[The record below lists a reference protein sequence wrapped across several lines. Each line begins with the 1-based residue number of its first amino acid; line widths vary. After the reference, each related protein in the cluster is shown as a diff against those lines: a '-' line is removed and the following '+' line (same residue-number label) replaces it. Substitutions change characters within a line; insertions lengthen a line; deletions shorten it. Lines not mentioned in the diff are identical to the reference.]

1 MAEIAAIPGVR
12 ELWEQTLGDPD
23 VTIGLVEGPPALS
36 HPCFTGADLTVLE
49 PHWLPHVPVVDGL
62 PQHAT
67 FVASVLF
74 GQSGS
79 SVHGLAP
86 RCRGLVVPALRDEP
100 TLLDPVNAVRAIETL
115 VEAGADIVHFAASL
129 PTGSGDADPLLARA
143 VRQAH
148 DAGVLVVSPA
158 GNDYGGNYVAPAVL
172 PEVLAVG
179 AHDDDGVMFRFSNW
193 GERYRDHGLV
203 APGGNLTAAEP
214 GGGTAVHKGTSVAAP
229 IVTGVCALLAS
240 LRRQHGLPAD
250 PLAVRDALLAAAR
263 PCDPADSHG
272 DPARCLAGKLD
283 VPRATRLA
291 LARHAQADVVLSA
304 RQPNPVYVVGV
315 LGYDCGTDRRW
326 DSIIRQMVPG
336 ATREKLNPFDA
347 RHLATHL
354 AAYPGDAASLIWILH
369 QDHAPVYVIEPT
381 GPYAAEVYRQ
391 LAEQLA
397 GQAASSGG
405 ATERV
410 AVPGRHTGRTV
421 RLLSGQQ
428 VPVIEVEQLCGVPG
442 RNVDQL
448 TAVPADTRVLR
459 QLLERVYQDLRNPG
473 AASRERA
480 LNFAATTVVH
490 TERIF
495 AAAVADRLALEAV
508 SVEPS
513 PFSRPGSDTWDV
525 KLRFFDPENTR
536 RARRALRVTVD
547 VSDVL
552 PVSLGEVREWA
563 EP

>member
-12 ELWEQTLGDPD
+12 ELWDQTLGDPD

-36 HPCFTGADLTVLE
+36 HPCFAGADLTVLE
-49 PHWLPHVPVVDGL
+49 PHWLPLVPVVDGL

-74 GQSGS
+74 GQPGS
-79 SVHGLAP
+79 PVHGLAP
-86 RCRGLVVPALRDEP
+86 LCRGLVVPALRDEP
-100 TLLDPVNAVRAIETL
+100 TLLDPVSAVRAIETL

-129 PTGSGDADPLLARA
+129 PTGSGDPDPLLARA

-179 AHDDDGVMFRFSNW
+179 AHDDNGAMFRFSNW

-203 APGGNLTAAEP
+203 APGGDLAAAEP
-214 GGGTAVHKGTSVAAP
+214 GGGTAAHKGTSVAAP

-240 LRRQHGLPAD
+240 LRRHHGLPAD
-250 PLAVRDALLAAAR
+250 PLSVRDALLAAAR

-272 DPARCLAGKLD
+272 EPARCLAGKLD

-291 LARHAQADVVLSA
+291 LAQRTRTDVVLSA
-304 RQPNPVYVVGV
+304 RRPDPVYVVGV
-315 LGYDCGTDRRW
+315 VGYDCGTDGYR
-326 DSIIRQMVPG
+326 DSLTRQMVPSTSHEN
-336 ATREKLNPFDA
+336 ANPFDA
-347 RHLATHL
+347 PRMAAHL
-354 AAYPGDAASLIWILH
+354 AAHPADAANLIWVLH
-369 QDHAPVYVIEPT
+369 QDHAPVYAIEPT

-391 LAEQLA
+391 LAELLA
-397 GQAASSGG
+397 GQATASD
-405 ATERV
+405 AFADLV
-410 AVPGRHTGRTV
+410 AVPGTHAGRTV

-428 VPVIEVEQLCGVPG
+428 VPVLEAEQVRGVLG
-442 RNVDQL
+442 RNADQL

-459 QLLERVYQDLRNPG
+459 KLLERVCQNLRNPG
-473 AASRERA
+473 SAPHERA
-480 LNFAATTVVH
+480 LNFAATVH
-490 TERIF
+490 TGRIF
-495 AAAVADRLALEAV
+495 AAAAADRLALEEIAV
-508 SVEPS
+508 RSS
-513 PFSRPGSDTWDV
+513 PFPRPGSDAWEV

-536 RARRALRVTVD
+536 RARRAFRVTVD

-552 PVSLGEVREWA
+552 PVRLGEVREWA